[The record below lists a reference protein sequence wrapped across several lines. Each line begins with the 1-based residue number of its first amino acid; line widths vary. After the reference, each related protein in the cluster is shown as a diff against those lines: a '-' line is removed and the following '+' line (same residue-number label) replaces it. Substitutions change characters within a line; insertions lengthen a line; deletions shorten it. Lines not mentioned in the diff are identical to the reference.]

1 MSECILETEWT
12 SHILANFK
20 GCSVTSD
27 PRLWA
32 FFGLYLEAVATIQ
45 SIINTHVNREQ
56 MSSYC
61 LQKYL

>member
-1 MSECILETEWT
+1 M
-12 SHILANFK
+12 NFTHFGK
-20 GCSVTSD
+20 FQGVQRYKWCN
-27 PRLWA
+27 LWA